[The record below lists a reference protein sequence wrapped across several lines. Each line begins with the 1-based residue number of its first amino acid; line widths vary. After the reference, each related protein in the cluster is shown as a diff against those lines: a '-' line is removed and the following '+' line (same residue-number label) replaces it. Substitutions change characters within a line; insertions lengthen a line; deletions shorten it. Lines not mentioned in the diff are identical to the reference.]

1 MIWPKLPVM
10 LSLRNHAIEKPQA
23 FFKIVIVD
31 IISYIPVIDIH
42 YTLCIWF
49 CYCLYRKIKKLN
61 DILLVFHLNQVVMT
75 GGCFSTFI
83 FVSP

>member
-1 MIWPKLPVM
+1 M
-10 LSLRNHAIEKPQA
+10 LSLRNHGLEEPQA

-42 YTLCIWF
+42 YTLCILF
-49 CYCLYRKIKKLN
+49 CYCLCRKIEKLN

-75 GGCFSTFI
+75 GRCFSTFV
-83 FVSP
+83 FDSP